1 MSSNLTM
8 HPVLEAS
15 AARVEKFQWGELH
28 WFVSGSIGNSQ
39 TTTVGRC
46 ILKPGHENPRH
57 IHPNCEEILQVVSG
71 SIMHSLGDEMY
82 PMNPGDAIAI
92 PQNIVHNA
100 KNVGTEE
107 AVLTIVFSSAYRETQ
122 GEV

>member
-1 MSSNLTM
+1 MSKNLLTK
-8 HPVLEAS
+8 PVLEAS
-15 AARVEKFQWGELH
+15 AARVETFHWGELQ
-28 WFVSGSIGNSQ
+28 WYVSGSIGNSE

-46 ILKPGHENPRH
+46 ILKPGQENPRH
-57 IHPNCEEILQVVSG
+57 IHPNCEEILQVISG
-71 SIMHSLGDEMY
+71 TIMHSLADGTY
-82 PMNPGDAIAI
+82 QMNPGDAIAI

-100 KNVGTEE
+100 RNIGTED